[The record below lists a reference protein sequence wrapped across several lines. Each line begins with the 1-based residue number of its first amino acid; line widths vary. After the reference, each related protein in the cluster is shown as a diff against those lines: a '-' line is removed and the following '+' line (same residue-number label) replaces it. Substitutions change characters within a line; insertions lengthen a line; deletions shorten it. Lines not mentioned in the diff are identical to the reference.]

1 MYRKFQYICKF
12 FNFFFLF
19 MFFLV
24 FYYKIKKK
32 KILNKNDLEQLELYV
47 LGLLDKKEGCVCN
60 CLLINMNIEYCINIL
75 YKIFIKNIF
84 INNM

>member
-1 MYRKFQYICKF
+1 M
-12 FNFFFLF
+12 
-19 MFFLV
+19 
-24 FYYKIKKK
+24 
-32 KILNKNDLEQLELYV
+32 ELYV

-84 INNM
+84 INNMWFDILCIVYMLVFGIIYKLVLIFLGLLKDLVLF